1 MAKVTEEV
9 ELKLNDNQLSSELSN
24 VSNIAKQADASFES
38 LQRNLNKSGN
48 AAKGL
53 KEGVGYTK
61 ELTDAVENLKNSFQK
76 MHNTEKESARVNTI
90 TKMQQQADELK
101 AKLKEV
107 EQAYSSAL
115 KSGDS
120 SELRNVA
127 SELDNLKAKAQSYAD
142 TLRSA
147 RYQGID
153 VKPELSEA
161 YGIRDRI
168 SEMGSGVAG
177 ALKSNLKTK
186 VAGGITQISSL
197 VRSSISETFN
207 FSKAVVSKYFGL
219 LKTGFS
225 NVFSYIQNKM
235 TGLFSF
241 GKNAFGG
248 MGSML
253 SQLKGL
259 LGVVGLGYVTKSMY
273 SLANTAINME
283 GTMSNVFGNMDE
295 DIRAW
300 SNEYAS
306 RFTLTIENARSFAT
320 EFGGILQ
327 NLDIT
332 GKPQAEMAKNL
343 TALSGDI
350 ASYYGMAIADSSK
363 MVEQALVGNVRAF
376 KSLGI
381 VMNTA
386 TLNEFA
392 LSRGYAQTYSQM
404 NATNQAILRYN
415 YLLAQTTSMQ
425 GNASA
430 SAGGWTNQIRLLKE
444 NFRSLG
450 SLLGGA
456 LIKALYPVVVVLN
469 TIVASAVN
477 AGNAL
482 AKFLGFDTIS
492 ISKQLGSSGGGLA
505 AIPEGIGDTTDALG
519 KESKAYDKAGKSAKK
534 AGKAA
539 KNAADNL
546 QGFDKLNNL
555 TSDKSSGA
563 GAGGSGGGGIGGGG
577 AGIGG
582 LIDFDSY
589 YKNAKKLPKT
599 PLQKWL
605 DKLWDLLSDKKWKA
619 AGKYIASGI
628 NNLVNKIYNK
638 LKNPKLYQSIDKF
651 SDAIT
656 DFVDG
661 LLDINTFNI
670 GRTFGAG
677 INLISH
683 SINQLYKDA
692 VKKDILRKTG
702 QRIAEFFLGLSNEVN
717 FKQLGSSF
725 ATGLRTSIDVAAGF
739 VETAEATKLGNKL
752 GRNVRDF
759 ISGAV
764 DRVLGGGKGNNK
776 GAEKIGKI
784 IAGFLNQSASFAGS
798 LFDPKDKTFDKL
810 CSGLVTTINTAIT
823 GIKPKK
829 FTKALSGLIGVI
841 GKALQSTSKI
851 DTDTLSDKI
860 SKTVNGV
867 ADSGQLAGLAKGITQ
882 LFLSL
887 SKLLVDTATKI
898 DWGKIAAEIL
908 TGISDA
914 IKKDP
919 KGARKLAL
927 GIVAI
932 FGATTFLNTLKS
944 KLTGKA
950 LSGVGN
956 IITKAL
962 GDSLSIGKG
971 AKGLGGK
978 IAGEAGGTGLFT
990 GLLGSAI
997 ASIGVTGTAINLQK
1011 DVKRATKKEN
1021 FFKNKPKG
1029 LKANFKSDSVDTLR
1043 DKVTAMYADYATIGS
1058 AKNIKSVE
1066 KFRDSLVKLGYT
1078 DTKKLDALSSSIKK
1092 YKNISV
1098 FHPFKKNDAFNDVFK
1113 NLDKIGLD
1121 LGKTTRYLTDLDN
1134 TSLDKLRNSFDKASK
1149 SSSKLSDSS
1158 KKVYRDNKKN
1168 LKDTIKDSVDFS
1180 NKLTSLYTNTKKG
1193 VGKSASSAG
1202 KSSANKFISSAKG
1215 VLSKDTKVTAG
1226 ATTLIATAGKKAK
1239 DEAKTR
1245 GNKVG
1250 SSLVSST
1257 KSAISSD
1264 TKIKSTLS
1272 GKITSA
1278 GDSAKK
1284 VGDKKGKSIGSG
1296 ITKEAATAIKGNTSI
1311 ASNLKS
1317 KVSSATSDSNTK
1329 AKDKGASAGR
1339 GIVKGVKKGVE
1350 DKSLWSSIKSK
1361 ISTLCKNIGTWFKN
1375 LLPDFSKLIPKPKDI
1390 TEKANKPSATPKPK
1404 RTKSGTTAGAS
1415 TNLRNTAIYFSSS
1428 PRPKKKGAA
1437 PSGLETA
1444 LNNVEEGLT
1453 KKSSSI
1459 PYIVADS
1466 IDNNEEI
1473 AYNTIERF
1481 SENLVSKFNPDI
1493 NYDDDIQGITKY
1505 SDMLSK
1511 VTEQLNSITANKV
1524 NAENFNVNLLSQPKF
1539 KQNELNAILAQNSSN
1554 DMIERKLS
1562 SLSSSMN
1569 SPSQSRP
1576 MNVSVYLDSSRKL
1589 ESFIIDTVN
1598 GRVIKGGNF

>member
-24 VSNIAKQADASFES
+24 VSNIAKQANASFES
-38 LQRNLNKSGN
+38 LQRNLNKTGN
-48 AAKGL
+48 ASKGM

-61 ELTDAVENLKNSFQK
+61 ELTAAVENLKNSFQR
-76 MHNTEKESARVNTI
+76 MRDTEKESAKVNTI
-90 TKMQQQADELK
+90 TKMQQQASELK

-127 SELDNLKAKAQSYAD
+127 SELDNLKVKAQSYAD

-147 RYQGID
+147 HSKGID
-153 VKPELSEA
+153 VKPELSEV
-161 YGIRDRI
+161 YGMRDKI
-168 SEMGSGVAG
+168 SGMGSGVAD

-186 VAGGITQISSL
+186 VAGGISQISSL

-207 FSKAVVSKYFGL
+207 FSKSVVSKYFGL

-259 LGVVGLGYVTKSMY
+259 LGVVGLGYVIKSMY

-283 GTMSNVFGNMDE
+283 GTMSNVFGNMDD

-332 GKPQAEMAKNL
+332 GRPQAEMAKNL

-505 AIPEGIGDTTDALG
+505 SIPEGIGDTTDALG

-539 KNAADNL
+539 KDAADNL

-605 DKLWDLLSDKKWKA
+605 DELWDLLSDKKWKQ
-619 AGKYIASGI
+619 AGKFIASGI
-628 NNLVNKIYNK
+628 NNLVDNIYKK
-638 LKNPKLYQSIDKF
+638 LKDPKLYQSIDKF

-656 DFVDG
+656 DFADG

-692 VKKDILRKTG
+692 VKKDILKKTG
-702 QRIAEFFLGLSNEVN
+702 QRIAEFFLGLSNEVK
-717 FKQLGSSF
+717 FTELGKSF
-725 ATGLRTSIDVAAGF
+725 ATGLRASIDVAAGF
-739 VETAEATKLGNKL
+739 FETAEATKLGKKL
-752 GRNVRDF
+752 GKNARDF

-764 DRVLGGGKGNNK
+764 ERVFGGGKGDNE
-776 GAEKIGKI
+776 GAKNIGKV
-784 IAGFLNQSASFAGS
+784 IAGFLNQGASFAGS

-823 GIKPKK
+823 SIKPKE
-829 FTKALSGLIGVI
+829 FTKAISGLIGVV
-841 GKALQSTSKI
+841 GKALQSTLKI
-851 DTDTLSDKI
+851 DVDTASDKI
-860 SKTVNGV
+860 SKIINGV
-867 ADSGQLAGLAKGITQ
+867 ADSGQLSELAKGITQ
-882 LFLSL
+882 LFLSV
-887 SKLLVDTATKI
+887 SKLLVKTVTKI
-898 DWGKIAAEIL
+898 NWGKVVTEIFK
-908 TGISDA
+908 GISEA
-914 IKKDP
+914 IEKDP
-919 KGARKLAL
+919 KGAKDLAL
-927 GIVAI
+927 GLIAI
-932 FGATTFLNTLKS
+932 FSSKLFLSTLKS

-956 IITKAL
+956 IIMKAL
-962 GDSLSIGKG
+962 GDSFSTGG
-971 AKGLGGK
+971 AAKGLGGK
-978 IAGEAGGTGLFT
+978 VAKVFGKGGALAGAGKALAGGLETGGEAAG
-990 GLLGSAI
+990 A
-997 ASIGVTGTAINLQK
+997 GVAAPATAA
-1011 DVKRATKKEN
+1011 VA
-1021 FFKNKPKG
+1021 
-1029 LKANFKSDSVDTLR
+1029 
-1043 DKVTAMYADYATIGS
+1043 ATIVSILAVRNSSKRDNEARNAAGNLKYLDS
-1058 AKNIKSVE
+1058 ATAKVKAFTKTYKILQGQNDIKQIK
-1066 KFRDSLVKLGYT
+1066 KFRDDLVRLGYVDT
-1078 DTKKLDALSSSIKK
+1078 DKLNALNKAIKKFDSIKG
-1092 YKNISV
+1092 
-1098 FHPFKKNDAFNDVFK
+1098 FHPFLKGNARVDVINKF
-1113 NLDKIGLD
+1113 DEIGKD
-1121 LGKTTRYLTDLDN
+1121 LEKR
-1134 TSLDKLRNSFDKASK
+1134 AK
-1149 SSSKLSDSS
+1149 SSG
-1158 KKVYRDNKKN
+1158 KN
-1168 LKDTIKDSVDFS
+1168 TASAF
-1180 NKLTSLYTNTKKG
+1180 TN
-1193 VGKSASSAG
+1193 
-1202 KSSANKFISSAKG
+1202 SAKKFFENDKG
-1215 VLSKDTKVTAG
+1215 VTAG
-1226 ATTLIATAGKKAK
+1226 ASTLIAQAGAKAKKAAGKKGKNSASAFTSSLKNYFKNDLTVSTSATSVITKAGKKAK
-1239 DEAKTR
+1239 DEANKK

-1250 SSLVSST
+1250 STLVSST

-1272 GKITSA
+1272 SKITSA

-1296 ITKEAATAIKGNTSI
+1296 ITKEAATSIKGNTSI

-1317 KVSSATSDSNTK
+1317 KISNATSDSNTK

-1350 DKSLWSSIKSK
+1350 DKSLWGSIKSK
-1361 ISTLCKNIGTWFKN
+1361 ISTLCNNIGTWFKN
-1375 LLPDFSKLIPKPKDI
+1375 LLPDFSKLIPKPSDI
-1390 TEKANKPSATPKPK
+1390 PKMANKPSSTPKPK
-1404 RTKSGTTAGAS
+1404 RTKSGTTAGA
-1415 TNLRNTAIYFSSS
+1415 TRNILGLDNLLRSN
-1428 PRPKKKGAA
+1428 PRPKKRGAA
-1437 PSGLETA
+1437 PSGIETI
-1444 LNNVEEGLT
+1444 LDNTENELT
-1453 KKSSSI
+1453 KRGSSI
-1459 PYIVADS
+1459 PYIVSDS
-1466 IDNNEEI
+1466 IDKDEKI
-1473 AYNTIERF
+1473 AYNTIEKF
-1481 SENLVSKFNPDI
+1481 SENLASKFNLDI
-1493 NYDDDIQGITKY
+1493 DYDDDIQGIMKY
-1505 SDMLSK
+1505 ADALSK
-1511 VTEQLNSITANKV
+1511 VNEQLNSLTNSQLQS
-1524 NAENFNVNLLSQPKF
+1524 ENFNINLLSQPKF
-1539 KQNELNAILAQNSSN
+1539 KQNELSAILAQNSSN
-1554 DMIERKLS
+1554 DRIEQKLS
-1562 SLSSSMN
+1562 SMTSSLK
-1569 SPSQSRP
+1569 SPTQSRP

-1589 ESFIIDTVN
+1589 ANFVIDTIN

>member
-9 ELKLNDNQLSSELSN
+9 ELKLNDSQLSSELSN
-24 VSNIAKQADASFES
+24 VSNSAKQANASFES

-48 AAKGL
+48 ASKGL

-61 ELTDAVENLKNSFQK
+61 ELTAAVENLKNSFQK
-76 MHNTEKESARVNTI
+76 MRDAEKESARVNTI
-90 TKMQQQADELK
+90 TKMQERAEELK

-127 SELDNLKAKAQSYAD
+127 SELDNLKVKAQSYAD

-147 RYQGID
+147 HSQGID
-153 VKPELSEA
+153 VKPELSEV
-161 YGIRDRI
+161 YGIRDKI
-168 SEMGSGVAG
+168 SGMGSGVAD
-177 ALKSNLKTK
+177 ALKNNLKTK
-186 VAGGITQISSL
+186 VAGGISQISSL

-207 FSKAVVSKYFGL
+207 FSKSVVSKYFGL
-219 LKTGFS
+219 LKSGFT
-225 NVFSYIQNKM
+225 NVFSYIRNKM

-259 LGVVGLGYVTKSMY
+259 LGVVGLGYAIKSMY
-273 SLANTAINME
+273 SLANTAINIE
-283 GTMSNVFGNMDE
+283 GTMSNVFGEMDE

-300 SNEYAS
+300 SDEYAS

-350 ASYYGMAIADSSK
+350 ASYYGMAISDSSK

-386 TLNEFA
+386 ALNEFA

-415 YLLAQTTSMQ
+415 YLLAQTTAMQ

-519 KESKAYDKAGKSAKK
+519 KESKAYDKAGKSAKN

-539 KNAADNL
+539 KEAADNL

-555 TSDKSSGA
+555 TSDKSSGT
-563 GAGGSGGGGIGGGG
+563 GVGGSGGGGIGGGG

-582 LIDFDSY
+582 LLDFDSY
-589 YKNAKKLPKT
+589 YKNAKDLPKT

-605 DKLWDLLSDKKWKA
+605 DELWDLLSDKKWKE

-628 NNLVNKIYNK
+628 NNLVDNIYKK
-638 LKNPKLYQSIDKF
+638 LKDPKLYQSIDKF

-670 GRTFGAG
+670 GKTFGAG
-677 INLISH
+677 INLITH
-683 SINQLYKDA
+683 AINQLYEDA

-717 FKQLGSSF
+717 FNQLGKSF
-725 ATGLRTSIDVAAGF
+725 TTGLRASIDIAAGF
-739 VETAEATKLGNKL
+739 FETAEATQLGKKL
-752 GRNVRDF
+752 GRNARDF

-764 DRVLGGGKGNNK
+764 ERVFGGGSKNNE
-776 GAEKIGKI
+776 GAKKIGKI

-798 LFDPKDKTFDKL
+798 LFDPKDKTFTNL
-810 CSGLVTTINTAIT
+810 CKGLVTTINTAIT
-823 GIKPKK
+823 DIKPEE
-829 FTKALSGLIGVI
+829 FTKAISGLMRVV
-841 GKALQSTSKI
+841 GKALQSSSKI
-851 DTDTLSDKI
+851 DIDTASDKI
-860 SKTVNGV
+860 AKVINGV
-867 ADSGQLAGLAKGITQ
+867 ADSGQLSELAQGITQ
-882 LFLSL
+882 LFLAI
-887 SKLLVDTATKI
+887 SKLLVETATKI
-898 DWGKIAAEIL
+898 DWGKIVTEIFK
-908 TGISDA
+908 GIANA

-919 KGARKLAL
+919 KGAKDLAL
-927 GIVAI
+927 GLVAV
-932 FGATTFLNTLKS
+932 FSSKLFLSTLKS

-956 IITKAL
+956 LITKAL
-962 GDSLSIGKG
+962 GDSLSGAG
-971 AKGLGGK
+971 AAKGLGGK
-978 IAGEAGGTGLFT
+978 IAKVFGKGGALAGAGKAGEAAGAGGALVGA
-990 GLLGSAI
+990 SAVV
-997 ASIGVTGTAINLQK
+997 ATAISAVALHNSSKRDNEARNAAGSLKYLDSATAKVKAFTKTYKILQGQNDIKQIKKFRDDLVRLGYVDTDKLNALNKAIKKFDNIKGFHPILKGNARVDIVNQFDKIGK
-1011 DVKRATKKEN
+1011 DLEKRAKASGKNTASVFTNSAKS
-1021 FFKNKPKG
+1021 FFKN
-1029 LKANFKSDSVDTLR
+1029 DS
-1043 DKVTAMYADYATIGS
+1043 G
-1058 AKNIKSVE
+1058 
-1066 KFRDSLVKLGYT
+1066 
-1078 DTKKLDALSSSIKK
+1078 
-1092 YKNISV
+1092 
-1098 FHPFKKNDAFNDVFK
+1098 
-1113 NLDKIGLD
+1113 
-1121 LGKTTRYLTDLDN
+1121 
-1134 TSLDKLRNSFDKASK
+1134 
-1149 SSSKLSDSS
+1149 
-1158 KKVYRDNKKN
+1158 
-1168 LKDTIKDSVDFS
+1168 
-1180 NKLTSLYTNTKKG
+1180 
-1193 VGKSASSAG
+1193 
-1202 KSSANKFISSAKG
+1202 
-1215 VLSKDTKVTAG
+1215 VTAG
-1226 ATTLIATAGKKAK
+1226 ASTLIAKAGIKAKKEADKKGQSSASAFTSALKNYFKNDLTVSTSATSVIAKAGKKAK
-1239 DEAKTR
+1239 DEASKS

-1264 TKIKSTLS
+1264 TKIKTTLS
-1272 GKITSA
+1272 NKITSA
-1278 GDSAKK
+1278 GDAAKK
-1284 VGDKKGKSIGSG
+1284 EGDKKGKSIGSG
-1296 ITKEAATAIKGNTSI
+1296 ITKEAATSIKGNTSI

-1317 KVSSATSDSNTK
+1317 KISSATSNKNTN
-1329 AKDKGASAGR
+1329 AESKGKSAGNN
-1339 GIVKGVKKGVE
+1339 IIKGVAQGVKN
-1350 DKSLWSSIKSK
+1350 KSLWDKVKTTVSS
-1361 ISTLCKNIGTWFKN
+1361 LCKNIGTWFKN
-1375 LLPDFSKLIPKPKDI
+1375 LLPDFSKLIPKPKEV
-1390 TEKANKPSATPKPK
+1390 TKKANKPSSTPKPK
-1404 RTKSGTTAGAS
+1404 STGTKSGAS
-1415 TNLRNTAIYFSSS
+1415 TNVANVPNYFNSSLS
-1428 PRPKKKGAA
+1428 TRSRKKGEA
-1437 PSGLETA
+1437 PSELA
-1444 LNNVEEGLT
+1444 NAIDNVENKPAKRG
-1453 KKSSSI
+1453 SSA
-1459 PYIVADS
+1459 PYIVVDS
-1466 IDNNEEI
+1466 VDNTEKKV
-1473 AYNTIERF
+1473 YNTIKEF
-1481 SENLVSKFNPDI
+1481 SENLASKFDI
-1493 NYDDDIQGITKY
+1493 DIDYDDSIQGITKY
-1505 SDMLSK
+1505 SEALSK
-1511 VTEQLNSITANKV
+1511 VSEQLNSLAGIQV
-1524 NAENFNVNLLSQPKF
+1524 NTENFNIDLLSQPKF
-1539 KQNELNAILAQNSSN
+1539 KQNELSAILAQNSSN
-1554 DMIERKLS
+1554 DMVERKLS
-1562 SLSSSMN
+1562 SLTSN
-1569 SPSQSRP
+1569 LKSPSQSRP

-1589 ESFIIDTVN
+1589 ANFIIDTIN